1 MRGLLF
7 TYLKIQLFMDL
18 RFVCTHKVQEHQTG
32 TLNCVQRWRKET
44 ESWRTAK
51 IQKIWSSNT
60 IHL

>member
-1 MRGLLF
+1 
-7 TYLKIQLFMDL
+7 MDL

-51 IQKIWSSNT
+51 IQKVWSSNT
-60 IHL
+60 IHLRIKKI